1 MVPRLQK
8 LPLTSVHDT
17 LGVHVLERGAELRK
31 VLPDGALGD
40 EALLLLEVLDHAGE
54 VPGISQLQHDV
65 QLVVLHEGGQVFDH
79 VRVVKLLQKNKQQL
93 SFKGCVAKLDG
104 RLRLARLVARLH
116 ATEAHRVRIQ
126 TSLKKHEKG
135 DFSKGSGQQNKA
147 CQKIYFQVSIPVRN
161 CGLEFES

>member
-54 VPGISQLQHDV
+54 VPGVSQLQHDV

-79 VRVVKLLQKNKQQL
+79 VRVVKLLHNKQQL
-93 SFKGCVAKLDG
+93 NFIVIKFSLENSIFF
-104 RLRLARLVARLH
+104 H
-116 ATEAHRVRIQ
+116 Q
-126 TSLKKHEKG
+126 TFVL
-135 DFSKGSGQQNKA
+135 
-147 CQKIYFQVSIPVRN
+147 
-161 CGLEFES
+161 